1 MIAPEPKNSA
11 EAGIAT
17 EFATLVGA
25 RLSTI
30 LEHVSRI
37 AEVRAE
43 HARRAFLRKA
53 VGITLAAAVGMLLA
67 AVALFAAW
75 QLARG
80 LSAGLAEWTGRTW
93 LGELLCGVLLLGLL
107 FGAGAL
113 ALARLG
119 PGNTQASDS
128 LEAKE
133 LEAWTGLKQSVT
145 ELGEEFV
152 RAGKLRERV
161 REHPYVALG
170 AGLAAGI
177 AAAPLLKG
185 ALKHAGPLA
194 SGALKGVPGLGPIL
208 RQVRGPKH
216 PTSSAN

>member
-1 MIAPEPKNSA
+1 MIAHEDKRAA
-11 EAGIAT
+11 EAGIEA
-17 EFATLVGA
+17 EFAALVGA
-25 RLSTI
+25 RLFAI
-30 LEHVSRI
+30 LEHISRI

-53 VGITLAAAVGMLLA
+53 VGITLAAAAGMVLA
-67 AVALFAAW
+67 SIALFASW

-80 LSAGLAEWTGRTW
+80 LSAGLAELTGRPW
-93 LGELLCGVLLLGLL
+93 LGELLCGVLLLGIV
-107 FGAGAL
+107 FGAALL
-113 ALARLG
+113 ALARFG
-119 PGNTQASDS
+119 PGNTQVCES

-133 LEAWTGLKQSVT
+133 LAAWTGLKESAT
-145 ELGEEFV
+145 ELGEDFV

-185 ALKHAGPLA
+185 LLKHAGPLA

-208 RQVRGPKH
+208 RQVHGPKH
-216 PTSSAN
+216 PTSSAS